1 MLTIRSLQNERI
13 KAAVKLRD
21 RRGRDK
27 QGRII
32 IDGLR
37 ELGHALAANVEIAE
51 AFYCAEMADSAA
63 ASDLLSKLEA
73 ISVELTAVTAS
84 VWEKLAF
91 GSRRDGIV
99 AIAKPPNKQ
108 LADIRVHNSAL
119 IVVLDALEKPG
130 NVGAIVRS
138 ADAAGAD
145 GVVVVES
152 GTDIYNPNTIRA
164 SVGTVFRLP
173 VVAASGMEAIG
184 WLCEHEMAI
193 YLARVGAGT
202 RYTKPDY
209 RQRCA
214 IVMGGEAT
222 GLDNKWNQPRFH
234 AIHLP
239 MHGAADSL
247 NVAVATAVLLYE
259 VVRQRISG

>member
-27 QGRII
+27 QERII

-37 ELGHALAANVEIAE
+37 ELGHALAANVEITE
-51 AFYCAEMADSAA
+51 AFYCAEMADSVAA
-63 ASDLLSKLEA
+63 GDLLSKFEA
-73 ISVELTAVTAS
+73 TSVELTAVTAP

-99 AIAKPPNKQ
+99 AIATPPIKQ
-108 LADIRVHNSAL
+108 LADIRVHNLAL

-145 GVVVVES
+145 GVVVVDS

-164 SVGTVFRLP
+164 LNRSDYFNSKHRSLPTSANSLDDSCFLPCARSVDLHSHQNQSRAGICNF
-173 VVAASGMEAIG
+173 AAGP
-184 WLCEHEMAI
+184 
-193 YLARVGAGT
+193 T
-202 RYTKPDY
+202 
-209 RQRCA
+209 
-214 IVMGGEAT
+214 
-222 GLDNKWNQPRFH
+222 
-234 AIHLP
+234 
-239 MHGAADSL
+239 SL
-247 NVAVATAVLLYE
+247 RGSRT
-259 VVRQRISG
+259 

>member
-1 MLTIRSLQNERI
+1 MPIIRSLQNERV

-37 ELGHALAANVEIAE
+37 ELGHALTANVDIVE
-51 AFYCAEMADSAA
+51 AFHCAELASSAVA
-63 ASDLLSKLEA
+63 TDLLSKLEGT
-73 ISVELTAVTAS
+73 STELTTVTAS
-84 VWEKLAF
+84 VWGKLAF

-108 LADIRVHNSAL
+108 LADIRIRNSAL

-130 NVGAIVRS
+130 NIGAIIRS

-145 GVVVVES
+145 GVLVVDS
-152 GTDIYNPNTIRA
+152 GTDLYNPNTIRA

-173 VVAASGMEAIG
+173 VVATSGAEAIG
-184 WLCEHEMAI
+184 WLHEHEIAI

-202 RYTKPDY
+202 RYTEPDY

-214 IVMGGEAT
+214 IVMGSEAT
-222 GLDNKWNQPRFH
+222 GLDDKWNQPGFH
-234 AIHLP
+234 AVHLP
-239 MHGAADSL
+239 MYGAADSL

-259 VVRQRISG
+259 VVRRKSS